1 MSVPSQHARK
11 NWRSKFAN
19 AVRGLVVGVRGHSSF
34 AVHFPVAACVIV
46 AGAVLRVS
54 LIEWCL
60 LAGCITAV
68 LAAEMFNSGL
78 ESLAK
83 AIDVEHN
90 LHLGDALDIGSA
102 AVLVAAIGAAVV
114 GGTVLL
120 FRLGV
125 LLAWWPAA

>member
-1 MSVPSQHARK
+1 M
-11 NWRSKFAN
+11 
-19 AVRGLVVGVRGHSSF
+19 RGHWSF
-34 AVHFPVAACVIV
+34 AVHVPVAACVIV
-46 AGAVLRVS
+46 AGAVLRVG

-60 LAGCITAV
+60 LAGCIAAV
-68 LAAEMFNSGL
+68 LAAEMFNSAL

-114 GGTVLL
+114 GGTILL
-120 FRLGV
+120 FRLGA

>member
-1 MSVPSQHARK
+1 MNTQYHEAQRGWSRK
-11 NWRSKFAN
+11 FGN
-19 AVRGLVVGVRGHSSF
+19 ALRGLVVGVRGHSSF
-34 AVHFPVAACVIV
+34 AVHFPVAVCVIV

-68 LAAEMFNSGL
+68 LAAEMFNSAL

-102 AVLVAAIGAAVV
+102 AVLVTAIGAAVV
-114 GGTVLL
+114 GGTILV